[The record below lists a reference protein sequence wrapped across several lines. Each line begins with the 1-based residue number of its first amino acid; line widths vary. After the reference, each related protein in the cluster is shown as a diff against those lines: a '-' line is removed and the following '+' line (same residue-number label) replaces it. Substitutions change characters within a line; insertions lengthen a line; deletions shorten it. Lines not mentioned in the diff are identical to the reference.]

1 MVATTRVEHV
11 QRVTGTTLSTPEKL
25 QGLAVPHQ
33 GVLFPTVSA
42 VLGAFGRVTLQH
54 EVAHSE
60 TDLAHA
66 TAVKGTTVTK
76 LHLSEWLHTVM
87 FEEMT

>member
-11 QRVTGTTLSTPEKL
+11 QRVTSTTLSTPEK

-33 GVLFPTVSA
+33 GALFPTVSA
-42 VLGAFGRVTLQH
+42 VLGACGRITLQH

-76 LHLSEWLHTVM
+76 LHFSKWLHTVM